1 MVQEILLSKVLC
13 VNCVRTFDVTI
24 LLSIAV
30 YLKPYITKKIRNLF
44 DYFIVVVGGTV
55 VVVVVGTV
63 VVVVGVTFVGVS
75 LVVL

>member
-1 MVQEILLSKVLC
+1 M
-13 VNCVRTFDVTI
+13 
-24 LLSIAV
+24 SIAV
-30 YLKPYITKKIRNLF
+30 YLKPYITKKIRNFF

>member
-1 MVQEILLSKVLC
+1 MSV
-13 VNCVRTFDVTI
+13 
-24 LLSIAV
+24 AV

-55 VVVVVGTV
+55 VVVVGGT

>member
-1 MVQEILLSKVLC
+1 M
-13 VNCVRTFDVTI
+13 TI

-44 DYFIVVVGGTV
+44 DYFIVVVGGRV
-55 VVVVVGTV
+55 VVVL
-63 VVVVGVTFVGVS
+63 GVTFVGVS